1 MNVNFQCRENSLKQ
15 GLTRFA
21 AWGIDTHQIEMEFN
35 NG

>member
-1 MNVNFQCRENSLKQ
+1 MEKFLTRENNLNQ